1 MKNILTD
8 IFGRQV
14 PQQVARQNAI
24 RNELYRTRRE
34 IETKMAIPV
43 ASTGT
48 PISELN
54 GMARTLAI
62 MANMGDGSIASGGRG
77 VRGGEELMAHY
88 NQLIGMA
95 TEAFA
100 NCPKQKNFPR

>member
-1 MKNILTD
+1 MKNFLAD

-14 PQQVARQNAI
+14 PQQIVRQNAI
-24 RNELYRTRRE
+24 QSELYRTRKE
-34 IETKMAIPV
+34 IETKMAVPI

-62 MANMGDGSIASGGRG
+62 MANMGDGSIATGGRG
-77 VRGGEELMAHY
+77 VRGGVELMTKY
-88 NQLIGMA
+88 NRLVCWNGG
-95 TEAFA
+95 
-100 NCPKQKNFPR
+100 